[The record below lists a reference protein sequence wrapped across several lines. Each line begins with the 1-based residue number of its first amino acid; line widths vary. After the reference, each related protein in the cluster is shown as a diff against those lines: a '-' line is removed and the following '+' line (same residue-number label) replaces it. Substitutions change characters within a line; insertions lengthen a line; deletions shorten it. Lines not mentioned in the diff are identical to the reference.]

1 MVKVIAM
8 AVKDLVPYANNPR
21 NNEQAV
27 DTVAKSI
34 KEFGFTNPIVV
45 DSDNVVINGH
55 TRLLAAEKLG
65 LEKVP
70 VIRKEDL
77 TPEQVKA
84 FRLVDNKTSELSGW
98 DFEKLDAEIA
108 ELQAMD
114 FDMSEFEF
122 ESSHNFNAEAYSDFF
137 EDASSQSQAQ
147 EQSQDN
153 SAQTEHGLEQ
163 SQEPGKS
170 TEPVSKA
177 VEQEIDDTASRE
189 VVCPHCGK
197 SFVL

>member
-45 DSDNVVINGH
+45 DSDNVIINGH

-84 FRLVDNKTSELSGW
+84 FRLVDNRTSELSGW

-153 SAQTEHGLEQ
+153 STQTEHGLEQ
-163 SQEPGKS
+163 SQEPGRS
-170 TEPVSKA
+170 TESVSKA

>member
-98 DFEKLDAEIA
+98 DFEKLDTEIA

-137 EDASSQSQAQ
+137 EDASSQSQIQ

-153 SAQTEHGLEQ
+153 STQAEHGLEQ
-163 SQEPGKS
+163 SQEPARS
-170 TEPVSKA
+170 AEPVSKA

>member
-1 MVKVIAM
+1 MVKVVAM
-8 AVKDLVPYANNPR
+8 AVKDLIPYANNPR

-45 DSDNVVINGH
+45 DSNNVVINGH

-122 ESSHNFNAEAYSDFF
+122 ESNHNFTAEAYSDFF
-137 EDASSQSQAQ
+137 EDASSQSQTQEHSQDTPGHVQSEQ
-147 EQSQDN
+147 EQES
-153 SAQTEHGLEQ
+153 
-163 SQEPGKS
+163 S
-170 TEPVSKA
+170 TEPVDKA
-177 VEQEIDDTASRE
+177 IEQEAEDTASCE
-189 VVCPHCGK
+189 VVCPHCGR

>member
-1 MVKVIAM
+1 MVKVVAM
-8 AVKDLVPYANNPR
+8 AVKDLIPYANNPR

-108 ELQAMD
+108 ELQAME

-122 ESSHNFNAEAYSDFF
+122 ESNYDFTAEAYSDFF
-137 EDASSQSQAQ
+137 EDASPQSQTQ
-147 EQSQDN
+147 EHSQD
-153 SAQTEHGLEQ
+153 APAPVQTEHGQELE
-163 SQEPGKS
+163 SS
-170 TEPVSKA
+170 TEPVDKA
-177 VEQEIDDTASRE
+177 IEQEAKDTASCE
-189 VVCPHCGK
+189 VVCPHCGG

>member
-98 DFEKLDAEIA
+98 DFEKLDTEIA

-137 EDASSQSQAQ
+137 EDASSQSQIQ

-153 SAQTEHGLEQ
+153 STQTEHGLEQ
-163 SQEPGKS
+163 SQELGRS
-170 TEPVSKA
+170 AEPVSKA

>member
-84 FRLVDNKTSELSGW
+84 FRLVDNKTTELSGW
-98 DFEKLDAEIA
+98 DFEKLDTEIA

-153 SAQTEHGLEQ
+153 STQTEHGLEQ
-163 SQEPGKS
+163 SQEPGS
-170 TEPVSKA
+170 SAEPVSKA

>member
-1 MVKVIAM
+1 MVKVVAM
-8 AVKDLVPYANNPR
+8 AVKDLIPYANNPR

-122 ESSHNFNAEAYSDFF
+122 ESNHDFTAEAYSDFF
-137 EDASSQSQAQ
+137 EDASSQSQTQGQAQ
-147 EQSQDN
+147 GN
-153 SAQTEHGLEQ
+153 STQTEHGREQ
-163 SQEPGKS
+163 ESS
-170 TEPVSKA
+170 TEPVDKA
-177 VEQEIDDTASRE
+177 IEQEAEDAASCE

-197 SFVL
+197 SFIL

>member
-1 MVKVIAM
+1 MVKVVAM
-8 AVKDLVPYANNPR
+8 AVKDLIPYANNPR

-98 DFEKLDAEIA
+98 DFEKLDTEIA

-122 ESSHNFNAEAYSDFF
+122 ESNHNFNAEAYSDFF
-137 EDASSQSQAQ
+137 EDASSQPQTQ
-147 EQSQDN
+147 EHSQDTP
-153 SAQTEHGLEQ
+153 APVPDHVQTE
-163 SQEPGKS
+163 QESS
-170 TEPVSKA
+170 TEPVDKA
-177 VEQEIDDTASRE
+177 IEQEAEDSASCE

>member
-45 DSDNVVINGH
+45 DSDNVVINGR

-122 ESSHNFNAEAYSDFF
+122 ESSYNFNAEAYSDFF

-177 VEQEIDDTASRE
+177 VEQEIDNTASRE

>member
-84 FRLVDNKTSELSGW
+84 FRLVDNRTSELSGW
-98 DFEKLDAEIA
+98 DFEKLDIEIA

-147 EQSQDN
+147 EQPQDN
-153 SAQTEHGLEQ
+153 STQAEHGLEQ
-163 SQEPGKS
+163 SQEPARS
-170 TEPVSKA
+170 AEPVSKA

>member
-1 MVKVIAM
+1 MIKVVAM
-8 AVKDLVPYANNPR
+8 AVKELIPYANNPR

-45 DSDNVVINGH
+45 DKDNVIINGH

-70 VIRKEDL
+70 VIKKEDL

-98 DFEKLDAEIA
+98 DFEKLDIEIA

-122 ESSHNFNAEAYSDFF
+122 ESNHAFTTEAYSDFF
-137 EDASSQSQAQ
+137 EDAFSQSQTQ
-147 EQSQDN
+147 KQSQDV
-153 SAQTEHGLEQ
+153 STQTEHD
-163 SQEPGKS
+163 QERSCKAES
-170 TEPVSKA
+170 SVEPLREAVDQENEDTVSGG
-177 VEQEIDDTASRE
+177 

>member
-84 FRLVDNKTSELSGW
+84 FRLVDNKTSGLSGW

-122 ESSHNFNAEAYSDFF
+122 ESNHDFTAEAYSDFF
-137 EDASSQSQAQ
+137 EDASSQSRTQ
-147 EQSQDN
+147 EHSQDTP
-153 SAQTEHGLEQ
+153 APVQTEHGQEQ
-163 SQEPGKS
+163 ESS
-170 TEPVSKA
+170 TEPVDKA
-177 VEQEIDDTASRE
+177 VEQEAGDAASCE
-189 VVCPHCGK
+189 VVCPHCGR
-197 SFVL
+197 SFIL

>member
-45 DSDNVVINGH
+45 DSENVVINGH

-98 DFEKLDAEIA
+98 DFEKLDTEIA

-137 EDASSQSQAQ
+137 EDASSQSQIQ
-147 EQSQDN
+147 EQSQGN
-153 SAQTEHGLEQ
+153 STQTECDQEQ
-163 SQEPGKS
+163 ESS
-170 TEPVSKA
+170 TEPVDKA
-177 VEQEIDDTASRE
+177 IEQEAKDTASCE
-189 VVCPHCGK
+189 VVCPHCGG

>member
-21 NNEQAV
+21 NNEAAV

-65 LEKVP
+65 LAKVP

-137 EDASSQSQAQ
+137 EDVSSQSQAQ
-147 EQSQDN
+147 EQLQDN
-153 SAQTEHGLEQ
+153 STQTEHGLKQ
-163 SQEPGKS
+163 SQEPGRS
-170 TEPVSKA
+170 TESVSKA

>member
-177 VEQEIDDTASRE
+177 VEQEIDDTDSRE

>member
-1 MVKVIAM
+1 MVKVVAM
-8 AVKDLVPYANNPR
+8 AVKDLIPYANNPR

-98 DFEKLDAEIA
+98 DFEKLDVEIA

-122 ESSHNFNAEAYSDFF
+122 ATNEITYEEALNDVPEITEDSYEEPEVAKLQCPSCGHVAGKAFF
-137 EDASSQSQAQ
+137 
-147 EQSQDN
+147 
-153 SAQTEHGLEQ
+153 
-163 SQEPGKS
+163 KK
-170 TEPVSKA
+170 V
-177 VEQEIDDTASRE
+177 
-189 VVCPHCGK
+189 
-197 SFVL
+197 

>member
-21 NNEQAV
+21 NNEAAV

>member
-21 NNEQAV
+21 NHEQAV

-177 VEQEIDDTASRE
+177 VEQEIDNTASRE
-189 VVCPHCGK
+189 VVCPHCGM

>member
-8 AVKDLVPYANNPR
+8 AVKDLIPYANNPR

-45 DSDNVVINGH
+45 DSGNVVINGH

-122 ESSHNFNAEAYSDFF
+122 ESNHDFTAEAYSDFF
-137 EDASSQSQAQ
+137 EDASPQSQIQ
-147 EQSQDN
+147 EYSQGN
-153 SAQTEHGLEQ
+153 STQTEHGQEQ
-163 SQEPGKS
+163 ESS
-170 TEPVSKA
+170 TEPVDKA
-177 VEQEIDDTASRE
+177 IEQEVKDTASCE
-189 VVCPHCGK
+189 VVCPHCGG

>member
-45 DSDNVVINGH
+45 DSDNIVINGH

-98 DFEKLDAEIA
+98 DFEKLDTEIA

-114 FDMSEFEF
+114 FDMSEFKFDMPASEG
-122 ESSHNFNAEAYSDFF
+122 YGDFF
-137 EDASSQSQAQ
+137 EDSPAK
-147 EQSQDN
+147 EQSQDE
-153 SAQTEHGLEQ
+153 ADEDIT
-163 SQEPGKS
+163 
-170 TEPVSKA
+170 TDA
-177 VEQEIDDTASRE
+177 ASEDE
-189 VVCPHCGK
+189 VICPHCGK
-197 SFVL
+197 SFVP

>member
-98 DFEKLDAEIA
+98 DFEKLDTEIA

-114 FDMSEFEF
+114 FDMSEFEL

-137 EDASSQSQAQ
+137 EDASSQSQIQ

-153 SAQTEHGLEQ
+153 STQTEHGLEQ
-163 SQEPGKS
+163 SQELGRS
-170 TEPVSKA
+170 AEPVSKA

>member
-45 DSDNVVINGH
+45 DSDNVVINGR

-177 VEQEIDDTASRE
+177 VEQEIDNTASRE